1 MSAVNVLPQS
11 ADSSAFGLGMRRNR
25 DFDRKIL
32 KAKRPASPKT
42 TKTTWTPEE
51 DELLRQTI
59 LKNTD
64 ASWNEI
70 AEIMGHSPTQCIQRW
85 KKVLNP
91 KLIKGPWTKEEDAI
105 LSELV
110 NKHGPSNWSG
120 IAAHLEGRNG
130 KQCRERWFNKL
141 DPSIRT
147 EPWSAEEDR
156 IIVESHARIGNK
168 WSDISKLLPG
178 RTSNAIKNHW
188 NSTLKRKVYGNKEGE
203 KKLKRKY
210 AALAEED
217 VYFPSKRF
225 FPIPFNGAMD
235 PRIAMQYIRPTA
247 AFAPRKE
254 MVHAMPT
261 YYPIE
266 FNAPEFPQELFTNP
280 AAFDDLGS
288 LEFFNP
294 DALLASEEEFAA
306 MTEIK
311 PQISEVLRQ
320 GLGLDVQPKTN
331 FSNINLAT
339 VYSDASESSP
349 SESPVSWE
357 YESEFSED
365 EGFDLHNFP
374 FPAWELSEATSC

>member
-1 MSAVNVLPQS
+1 MSAVNVLPAQS
-11 ADSSAFGLGMRRNR
+11 AESSAFGLGMRRNR

-32 KAKRPASPKT
+32 KVKRPASPKN
-42 TKTTWTPEE
+42 TKTWTPEE

-70 AEIMGHSPTQCIQRW
+70 AEIMGHSSTQCIQRW

-141 DPSIRT
+141 DPTIRT
-147 EPWSAEEDR
+147 EPWTSEEDK

-188 NSTLKRKVYGNKEGE
+188 NSTLKRKVFGNKEE
-203 KKLKRKY
+203 KKIKRKY
-210 AALAEED
+210 AALAED
-217 VYFPSKRF
+217 VYFHSKRF
-225 FPIPFNGAMD
+225 FPIPFNAGID
-235 PRIAMQYIRPTA
+235 PRIAMQYVRPTPSFVA
-247 AFAPRKE
+247 RKE
-254 MVHAMPT
+254 MMQMVPS
-261 YYPIE
+261 YYPE
-266 FNAPEFPQELFTNP
+266 MNAPEFPQELFSNP
-280 AAFDDLGS
+280 AAFDELGS

-294 DALLASEEEFAA
+294 DSLLANEEEFLAA
-306 MTEIK
+306 MSEK

-320 GLGLDVQPKTN
+320 GLGLEGVPTKT
-331 FSNINLAT
+331 FSNINLAN

-349 SESPVSWE
+349 SDSPVSWE

-374 FPAWELSEATSC
+374 LPTWDFSQATSC